1 MTAPASPPT
10 PPSGGV
16 STQTLLACGCF
27 FSGAALRICDSLL
40 PRLARDF
47 SMTTGAASQVIIAF
61 AVAYGLAQ
69 LLFGPLGDRYGKARM
84 VCLALFGCAAGAAA
98 SVVAPTFGFLL
109 ATRMVWGVAAAG
121 VVPLS
126 MAWIGDMVPYEE
138 RQTTLAK
145 LLMGILGGMTAGQLA
160 GGLFADSALGW
171 RGAFGVLTIGY
182 VAVGIVLFLRVRSQ
196 PPAAVSS
203 HAALPFKTQLA
214 SVIRAPWSRVVLV
227 AVFLEGMFLLGP
239 LAFLP
244 TFLHQDFGIS
254 LSVASAAI
262 ALYAVG
268 GLVYAMTARR
278 IVQRLGERRMVAWG
292 GVLMGMG
299 FAAWWL
305 SPWWQTAAPVALMV
319 GFGTYLFHNTL
330 QTHATQMAPRAR
342 GTAVSLFAFGLF
354 TGQAGG
360 VALGGWVFDRAG
372 ILPLLVVPAVVLPL
386 TGWWFARA
394 LKRRAQ
400 D

>member
-1 MTAPASPPT
+1 
-10 PPSGGV
+10 
-16 STQTLLACGCF
+16 
-27 FSGAALRICDSLL
+27 
-40 PRLARDF
+40 
-47 SMTTGAASQVIIAF
+47 MTTGAASQVIIAF